1 LGRPKVVFLGYYI
14 SEKEAEPLL
23 KHLEVIQALPR
34 LWQVNGLQ
42 SFLASTSIRNSS
54 KILLVL
60 TSALRGE
67 KKDPAVVVST
77 EGGCFRGHQGVLV
90 QGHVRVP

>member
-34 LWQVNGLQ
+34 LRQVNGLQ
-42 SFLASTSIRNSS
+42 RFLASTSIRNSS
-54 KILLVL
+54 QQLPR
-60 TSALRGE
+60 S
-67 KKDPAVVVST
+67 
-77 EGGCFRGHQGVLV
+77 CYY
-90 QGHVRVP
+90 